1 MERSLKRLYDIVY
14 ITLNI
19 LHFED
24 IQDEIGRVTVSTFHD
39 TTKREWCD
47 EVQWITLEN
56 RIFHKPRA
64 SESVMAL

>member
-24 IQDEIGRVTVSTFHD
+24 IQDEIGRVTVVTFTTLLNENGVMRFSGSRSKIEYST
-39 TTKREWCD
+39 
-47 EVQWITLEN
+47 N
-56 RIFHKPRA
+56 P
-64 SESVMAL
+64 ALQKA